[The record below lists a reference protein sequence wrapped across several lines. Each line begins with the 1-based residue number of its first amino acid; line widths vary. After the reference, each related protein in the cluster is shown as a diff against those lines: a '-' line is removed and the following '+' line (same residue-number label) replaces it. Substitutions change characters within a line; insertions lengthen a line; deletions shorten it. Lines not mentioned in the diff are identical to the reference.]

1 MGEGTFSSSLSCG
14 RDGEADNAAARVSS
28 EADAPRSE
36 AVSEDEGE
44 FRQAPYHT
52 AQRAQEGNASPVHPT
67 PANSSNNA
75 ESERVWNASV
85 RAYIMQG
92 TGMD

>member
-1 MGEGTFSSSLSCG
+1 MGEGTFSSSPSCG
-14 RDGEADNAAARVSS
+14 RDGEADNAAARGAS

-67 PANSSNNA
+67 PANSTNIA
-75 ESERVWNASV
+75 ESERV
-85 RAYIMQG
+85 
-92 TGMD
+92 